1 MLDVA
6 RHLRRLAQDDL
17 ERNIDRLVAEMAIVD
32 DQTPL
37 PIRPPDHCKRATLTL
52 ADSPE
57 SIEIRGQDREHVTFL
72 RLIAPYLAG
81 RHAGLF
87 GWNFAK
93 LDRAARVPTVDQLRQ
108 RVRQSAGADVVD
120 RQNRIC
126 GARLPAAVDHLLRA
140 PLDLRVAALYRIE
153 VEIGEIDT
161 GRHRRCGAA
170 AHADQHPRPAE
181 LNEHR
186 AFG

>member
-1 MLDVA
+1 
-6 RHLRRLAQDDL
+6 
-17 ERNIDRLVAEMAIVD
+17 IVD
-32 DQTPL
+32 DQTTL
-37 PIRPPDHCKRATLTL
+37 IVRAADDRERAAFAL
-52 ADSPE
+52 AKCTKA
-57 SIEIRGQDREHVTFL
+57 IEARGQDREHVTLL
-72 RLIAPYLAG
+72 RLVAPYLAG
-81 RHAGLF
+81 RHAALF

-140 PLDLRVAALYRIE
+140 PLDLRIAALYRIE

-161 GRHRRCGAA
+161 GRHRRCGA
-170 AHADQHPRPAE
+170 
-181 LNEHR
+181 
-186 AFG
+186 